1 MLNFET
7 EKEEAIQILDL
18 DKKYSKALR
27 LELTDPLTLK
37 GFFIFFLFLSLNF
50 DLRSGGGAGRLNWSS
65 CSRSFWCSLEGTRWI
80 LSCESYGPFLGQ
92 SFQLA
97 ERPRIIARSLF
108 RSMLSLLLSSEPLN
122 GCWSCDVNPESCD
135 VVDSLYSVCSF
146 AILFK
151 TPFFKLISSP
161 SLTLPK
167 ISNKIFGSR
176 LNHGRVG
183 RPRQ

>member
-1 MLNFET
+1 M
-7 EKEEAIQILDL
+7 
-18 DKKYSKALR
+18 
-27 LELTDPLTLK
+27 
-37 GFFIFFLFLSLNF
+37 
-50 DLRSGGGAGRLNWSS
+50 
-65 CSRSFWCSLEGTRWI
+65 

-97 ERPRIIARSLF
+97 ERPRIIALSLF
-108 RSMLSLLLSSEPLN
+108 ILSLLLSSEPLI

-151 TPFFKLISSP
+151 TPFFKFISSP

-167 ISNKIFGSR
+167 KFHIKI
-176 LNHGRVG
+176 LNSVRVQKSPG
-183 RPRQ
+183 IRGLLRIYPTVLGPCPILMIVG

>member
-1 MLNFET
+1 M
-7 EKEEAIQILDL
+7 
-18 DKKYSKALR
+18 
-27 LELTDPLTLK
+27 
-37 GFFIFFLFLSLNF
+37 
-50 DLRSGGGAGRLNWSS
+50 
-65 CSRSFWCSLEGTRWI
+65 

-97 ERPRIIARSLF
+97 ERPRIIALSLF
-108 RSMLSLLLSSEPLN
+108 ILSLLLSSEPFI

-167 ISNKIFGSR
+167 NFISKFWIRFGVGNVQGSGDLNGSTHRSDSNDCR
-176 LNHGRVG
+176 LGLGGIN
-183 RPRQ
+183 